1 MEIYNKLSPS
11 YDKIYKQNIQSF
23 QDRLENSWKGDGW
36 FVDFYPSF
44 GTKKNEQCDLLF
56 YGQALNGWTEGF
68 DVFEETTDNKILRSI
83 LTSNR
88 YFSKLNHSPLDW
100 VNVKWSN
107 STFDLIAQDEDAKS
121 FYCDGGNYRTFR
133 SFFWKV
139 VFKLTS
145 DFNGFDRSSWDW
157 AKKTVWSNLYK
168 IAEDG
173 KNPNYFL
180 REQQIKTSAEL
191 IRLEIEELKPRYCIV
206 LTNYEWWEPFKKLL
220 GTKNI
225 PYDKELEN
233 ILFYEQLY
241 GTKFII
247 TTRPRFG
254 SAETHVSQLLKVI
267 G

>member
-1 MEIYNKLSPS
+1 MEFYNKLSSS
-11 YDKIYKQNIQSF
+11 YDKLYKLNIENF
-23 QDRLENSWKGDGW
+23 QDKLENIWNGDGW
-36 FVDFYPSF
+36 FIDFYPSF
-44 GTKKNEQCDLLF
+44 GTRPNEQCELLF
-56 YGQALNGWTEGF
+56 YGQALNGWTTGF
-68 DVFEETTDNKILRSI
+68 DVFTEMEHDKISQSI

-88 YFSKLNHSPLDW
+88 YFAKLNHTPLDW

-107 STFDLIAQDEDAKS
+107 STFNLMAEDEEAKA
-121 FYCDGGNYRTFR
+121 FYTDGSDYRTFR

-145 DFNGFDRSSWDW
+145 DFYGFDRTSSDW

-173 KNPNYFL
+173 VNPNYFL
-180 REQQIKTSAEL
+180 REQQLKISAEL
-191 IRLEIEELKPRYCIV
+191 VRQEVEELKPKYCIV

-220 GTKNI
+220 GAKSIRYDTELGNI
-225 PYDKELEN
+225 VS
-233 ILFYEQLY
+233 FEQLHD
-241 GTKFII
+241 TKFIV

-254 SAETHVSQLLKVI
+254 SGEAHVSQLLKLI